1 MNRKLIGCRKVSDIV
16 FKLTFKSM
24 LRDKHIVAR
33 DNIRLQD
40 WKCRFSSVTLR
51 NHGVRAYMYSPPIL
65 CYAFAYNQ

>member
-1 MNRKLIGCRKVSDIV
+1 MNSKLIGCRKMSDIV